1 MYFIVIRP
9 KQKEIPCYFITKL
22 LSDISNKRDLILKIL
37 GKPSNY
43 QFNSHILFLFISQEF
58 ITFEPYL
65 FEYYEKELKS
75 RMEGEEEALKRTV
88 CDYIAGMTDRYA
100 IQKYKE
106 IFIPQSIQNTH
117 SDEFLF
123 TLAEL
128 NGLVPYR
135 G

>member
-1 MYFIVIRP
+1 MLLDIIENSTGKDKISMSEETFFYLDKLRTWMFSNVYTNRLAKHEENKVYGIIRA
-9 KQKEIPCYFITKL
+9 
-22 LSDISNKRDLILKIL
+22 
-37 GKPSNY
+37 
-43 QFNSHILFLFISQEF
+43 
-58 ITFEPYL
+58 L

-128 NGLVPYR
+128 NGLVPYKS
-135 G
+135 